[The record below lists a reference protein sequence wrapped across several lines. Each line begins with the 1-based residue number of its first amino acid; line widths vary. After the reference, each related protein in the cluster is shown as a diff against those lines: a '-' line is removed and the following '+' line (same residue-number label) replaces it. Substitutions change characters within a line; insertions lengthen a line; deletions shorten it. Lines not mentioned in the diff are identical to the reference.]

1 MSLLPSVKLDETDYQ
16 IVSQLRKD
24 GRMSYRAIA
33 QELDLTE
40 ATIRGR
46 VRRLEEGNA
55 MKVVAV
61 TDFEAAGYGLLLSV
75 GVQVEDRSPV
85 EVAEDLAKVPEVFSV
100 TVVVGTHDI
109 EILAVT
115 ENEDTLCDLL
125 SRTLADLP
133 GVRRLTPSLAMDVLK
148 NQSSWV
154 PFHD

>member
-115 ENEDTLCDLL
+115 ENEDTLCELL